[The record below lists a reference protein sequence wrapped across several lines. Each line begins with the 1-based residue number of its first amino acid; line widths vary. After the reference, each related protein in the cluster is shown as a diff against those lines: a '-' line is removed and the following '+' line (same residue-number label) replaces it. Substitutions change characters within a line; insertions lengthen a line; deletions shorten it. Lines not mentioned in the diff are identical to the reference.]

1 MAQNAD
7 YEGNVQNHEG
17 GRTLAK
23 STWCVSSRQV
33 EFALAN
39 GIEATANFDGGD
51 ISGFGGAALMS
62 LVDDAYQFTAGAA
75 RYVKDKRNSDQVTH
89 TMEKL
94 FRQAV
99 LLCGLGHPDGID
111 WSHFDA
117 DPMLKLCLGW
127 QPNGEQNAASQPSG
141 CRFMKGRSKRD
152 ILRLFSYSIR
162 TYIEKHEKAPKEI
175 GLTFDGSSVEAH
187 GRQQFI
193 AFNGHYEVN
202 MYFPL
207 FVMDQHD
214 WLIAP
219 ILRPGNVSDAEIAVD
234 VLKILVKRF
243 RRAWP
248 KAKVLFRADAAFH
261 DPKIMDWCESNGVE
275 FVLALKSDNALN
287 VGSKQFDQKAEREFL
302 STYGEPWF
310 ANGKEKNVL
319 LREISAQ
326 PTADRRAAYAILD
339 EREVRQSGKFQHRAG
354 EGGNDKKR
362 LERRWKRSRTVISSA
377 RFNDRGLKRRYLV
390 VSDGLA
396 AYTPDY
402 IYNEIY
408 SARSK
413 GELTIRS
420 VKELG
425 GDRLNGQEALTNQFK
440 LLIYAMTHN
449 LFQLIKEL
457 LPEDLGGFCV
467 QTLIHEFA
475 RIPVQVKVST
485 RRIWLRWS
493 SCYKHKACVL
503 RLVERLNEL
512 PKPA

>member
-1 MAQNAD
+1 
-7 YEGNVQNHEG
+7 
-17 GRTLAK
+17 LAK
-23 STWCVSSRQV
+23 STCCASSGQV

-39 GIEATANFDGGD
+39 GTEATAGFDGGD

-75 RYVKDKRNSDQVTH
+75 GYVKDKRNSDQVTH

-127 QPNGEQNAASQPSG
+127 QPNGEQNAASQPSAS
-141 CRFMKGRSKRD
+141 RFMKDRSKRD

-162 TYIEKHEKAPKEI
+162 SYIEKHEKAPKEI
-175 GLTFDGSSVEAH
+175 GLIFDGSAIEAH
-187 GRQQFI
+187 GRQQYI

-234 VLKILVKRF
+234 VLKILVKRL

-248 KAKVLFRADAAFH
+248 KAKILFRADAAFH
-261 DPKIMDWCESNGVE
+261 DPKIMDWCEANGVE

-287 VGSKQFDQKAEREFL
+287 VGSKQFDQMAEREFL
-302 STYGEPWF
+302 SAYGEPWF
-310 ANGKEKNVL
+310 ADGKEKNVL

-354 EGGNDKKR
+354 EGGNDKRR

-396 AYTPDY
+396 AYTPDH

-425 GDRLNGQEALTNQFK
+425 SDRLNGQEALTNQFK
-440 LLIYAMTHN
+440 LIIYAMTHN
-449 LFQLIKEL
+449 LFQLIKEI
-457 LPEDLGGFCV
+457 LPEDLSRFSV

-485 RRIWLRWS
+485 RRIWLRWT
-493 SCYKHKACVL
+493 SCYKYKEHVL
-503 RLVERLNEL
+503 RLVKRLNAL

>member
-1 MAQNAD
+1 
-7 YEGNVQNHEG
+7 
-17 GRTLAK
+17 LAK
-23 STWCVSSRQV
+23 STWCASSEQI

-39 GIEATANFDGGD
+39 GIKATGGFDGGD
-51 ISGFGGAALMS
+51 ISGFGGAVLMS
-62 LVDDAYQFTAGAA
+62 LVDDAYRFTSGAA
-75 RYVKDKRNSDQVTH
+75 EFIKDRRNPTQVKH

-127 QPNGEQNAASQPSG
+127 QPDGEQDAASQPSAS
-141 CRFMKGRSKRD
+141 RFMKDRSKRD
-152 ILRLFSYSIR
+152 ILRLFSYCISS
-162 TYIEKHEKAPKEI
+162 YIEKHEEAPKEI
-175 GLTFDGSSVEAH
+175 GLVFDGSAVEAH

-193 AFNGHYEVN
+193 AFNGHYEFN
-202 MYFPL
+202 CYFPL
-207 FVMDQHD
+207 FVMDQND

-219 ILRPGNVSDAEIAVD
+219 VLRPGNVSDAEITVD

-248 KAKVLFRADAAFH
+248 KVKILLRADAAFH
-261 DPKIMDWCESNGVE
+261 DPKIMDWCEANGLE
-275 FVLALKSDNALN
+275 FVIGLKGDNALN
-287 VGSKQFDQKAEREFL
+287 VGSKQFDQKAESQFRKV
-302 STYGEPWF
+302 YGDPWF

-319 LREISAQ
+319 LRDISAQ
-326 PTADRRAAYAILD
+326 PKVDRRAAYAILD

-362 LERRWKRSRTVISSA
+362 LERRWIRPRTVISSA

-396 AYTPDY
+396 AYTPDH

-413 GELTIRS
+413 QELTIRS

-425 GDRLNGQEALTNQFK
+425 GDRLNAQEALTNQFK
-440 LLIYAMTHN
+440 LIIYAMTHN
-449 LFQLIKEL
+449 LFQLMKEV
-457 LPEDLGGFCV
+457 LPEALRSLSV
-467 QTLIHEFA
+467 QTLIHEFG

-485 RRIWLRWS
+485 RRIWLRWT
-493 SCYKHKACVL
+493 SCYKHKDLVMKL
-503 RLVERLNEL
+503 VKRLKAL

>member
-1 MAQNAD
+1 VPS
-7 YEGNVQNHEG
+7 E
-17 GRTLAK
+17 
-23 STWCVSSRQV
+23 QV
-33 EFALAN
+33 DFALAN
-39 GIEATANFDGGD
+39 GIEATAGFDGGD
-51 ISGFGGAALMS
+51 ISGFGGAVLMS

-75 RYVKDKRNSDQVTH
+75 RYIKDKRNKDQVTH
-89 TMEKL
+89 TMERL
-94 FRQAV
+94 LRQAV
-99 LLCGLGHPDGID
+99 LLCGLGYPDGID

-117 DPMLKLCLGW
+117 DPMLKMCLGW
-127 QPNGEQNAASQPSG
+127 QPNGEQNAASQPSAS
-141 CRFMKGRSKRD
+141 RFMKERSKQD
-152 ILRLFSYSIR
+152 MLRLFSYFIHS
-162 TYIEKHEKAPKEI
+162 YIGKHEKAPEEI
-175 GLTFDGSSVEAH
+175 GLIFDGSAVEAH
-187 GRQQFI
+187 GRQQYI
-193 AFNGHYEVN
+193 AFNGHYAVN

-219 ILRPGNVSDAEIAVD
+219 ILRPGNVSDAGIAVD

-248 KAKVLFRADAAFH
+248 KTKILLRADAAFH
-261 DPKIMDWCESNGVE
+261 DQKIMDWCEASGVE

-287 VGSKQFDQKAEREFL
+287 VGSKQFDQEAEREFL
-302 STYGEPWF
+302 SIYGESWF
-310 ANGKEKNVL
+310 ANGTEKNVL

-326 PTADRRAAYAILD
+326 PTKDRRAAYAILD

-377 RFNDRGLKRRYLV
+377 RVNDRGLKRRYLV

-396 AYTPDY
+396 AYTPDH

-425 GDRLNGQEALTNQFK
+425 GDRLNGEEALTNQFK

-449 LFQLIKEL
+449 LFQLMKEI
-457 LPEDLGGFCV
+457 LPEALGGLSV

-493 SCYKHKACVL
+493 SSYKYKASVL
-503 RLVERLNEL
+503 KLVKRLNGL